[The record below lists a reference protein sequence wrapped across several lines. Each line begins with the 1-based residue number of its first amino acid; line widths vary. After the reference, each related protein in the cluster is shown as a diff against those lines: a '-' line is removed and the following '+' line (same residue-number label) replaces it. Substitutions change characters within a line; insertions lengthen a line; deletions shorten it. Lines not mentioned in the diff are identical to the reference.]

1 MDSIP
6 GSGRSPGGGYGN
18 SLRYSCLEN
27 PRDRGAWRVTVH
39 RVTQSQTR
47 LKWLSKQACKVMES
61 CISQWGLLLCI
72 PSLSTVPLTVW
83 LMFLL
88 PRDGNNRGYIPS
100 SWVKIGL
107 GLSQAV
113 PTAPME
119 CGWRD
124 PMWLLRFGHRKETTP
139 SSTPTLILTS
149 EPRAGFVRKPR
160 ILLDLFP
167 MASISTRSAWSD
179 LWTISVRSLQA
190 FHFRSQAA
198 GGEISLS
205 SPVSCLISG
214 CTDTVQD
221 GKWLLLLSHCVLF
234 NICTYETCSF
244 YLFTWLHWVF
254 IATCEIFIVLACR
267 I

>member
-18 SLRYSCLEN
+18 SLQYSCLEN
-27 PRDRGAWRVTVH
+27 LMDRGAWRVTVH

-47 LKWLSKQACKVMES
+47 LKWLSKHACKVMES

-72 PSLSTVPLTVW
+72 PSLSTVPLTIW
-83 LMFLL
+83 LFLL
-88 PRDGNNRGYIPS
+88 PRDGNNGGYIPS

-167 MASISTRSAWSD
+167 MASISTRSAWSN
-179 LWTISVRSLQA
+179 LWTISVCSLHA
-190 FHFRSQAA
+190 FHFRSQAW
-198 GGEISLS
+198 GEKKAC
-205 SPVSCLISG
+205 PPPCLAWFL
-214 CTDTVQD
+214 D
-221 GKWLLLLSHCVLF
+221 GQIPCKMVNDYC
-234 NICTYETCSF
+234 Y
-244 YLFTWLHWVF
+244 
-254 IATCEIFIVLACR
+254 
-267 I
+267 